1 MREEMERLTCIQ
13 RILLPEK
20 SSYLNA
26 TFANF
31 NENLLCAIW
40 GLGSIYELQ
49 AAKGSSETPY
59 IELPLA
65 HAMPAKVNAI
75 CSFEIDGEWRLAA
88 SLNGKAEVDLFCK
101 KNAQLTLLV
110 RLETTVGYYPDYLA
124 PISKINALL
133 IIQLKSVADGKWNSS
148 IELYVPDHNGKFEA
162 PRTIFPADRGYS
174 FMAPFVFCNP
184 TDDRLHAIMFDVNSE
199 TLHFY
204 DFC

>member
-1 MREEMERLTCIQ
+1 MSEETKRLTSIQ

-20 SSYLNA
+20 SYNINA

-40 GLGSIYELQ
+40 GLGSIYELW
-49 AAKGSSETPY
+49 AAKGSSKTPY
-59 IELPLA
+59 IELPRP

-75 CSFEIDGEWRLAA
+75 CSLDGEWRLAA
-88 SLNGKAEVDLFCK
+88 SLIGKAGVALFCK
-101 KNAQLTLLV
+101 KNEQLTLLV
-110 RLETTVGYYPDYLA
+110 RLETTVGYSPGYLA
-124 PISKINALL
+124 PISKTNALL
-133 IIQLKSVADGKWNSS
+133 LINSKSVADGKWSTS

-162 PRTIFPADRGYS
+162 PRTILPADRGYR
-174 FMAPFVFCNP
+174 FIAPFVFRNA
-184 TDDRLHAIMFDVNSE
+184 TDDRLHAIMFDRNSE